1 MYNENRV
8 GIASSN
14 KLYTFKKNNLN
25 KTRKSTQ
32 RMRCVTTSLALH
44 DVQRVCTDDHGSVWK
59 TGQKAFLDVRVFNP
73 LAGRYGSS
81 NISKAYTRS
90 TKKRRKDHTMK
101 GFNKLNREHLLYLFS
116 ATGGMGRECFCKR
129 ICELLAEK

>member
-73 LAGRYGSS
+73 LAGRCTG
-81 NISKAYTRS
+81 AQTFQ
-90 TKKRRKDHTMK
+90 KRIRDQRK
-101 GFNKLNREHLLYLFS
+101 REEKI
-116 ATGGMGRECFCKR
+116 RECR
-129 ICELLAEK
+129 AENVSANVYVSSLQKNKKGLFNG